1 MIRNLSLGNFD
12 KFWYQVAFFMIS
24 FYLLADM
31 LTGFSILYL
40 GVDLKIS
47 LLYKTPLFFLLLVLT
62 FRLNAIRVL
71 VFIALLFFSLSGP
84 LYTVFKTGEAEY
96 FAQDIVSLIKLYTP
110 FLVLL
115 FLIELMKVDFELC
128 YKKTQQALEYAFYL
142 MLGNFML
149 GAAGVGKSTYQVSE
163 EDGAGST
170 GLIMAGNEVGAAFLV
185 VFGYKLFKTWNNGS
199 ALNYLF
205 YSLLTIA
212 CGFIVS
218 TKTTMLAS
226 LLLVFLVPIISE
238 RDKLFKV
245 TSLKFKMFTPLIAI
259 VSVAIYLI
267 VDLLQSLGLWGR
279 IQWFYE
285 KKGIIGIVLSGRDE
299 MVLERLGTYIYNMDM
314 FTQIFGMGQ
323 RVAKYEIY
331 EKASTEIDSVDI
343 LTFYGVFT
351 LLIIA
356 FFYIYNVIFAFKK
369 GLNKNSIDSAGVF
382 LISFILLLL
391 SQISGHIWTSGTLGI
406 IFAVLMSRA
415 YFESL
420 GINNERHLP

>member
-1 MIRNLSLGNFD
+1 MLNNISIGNFD
-12 KFWYQVAFFMIS
+12 KFWYQVAFFMMS

-62 FRLNAIRVL
+62 IRLNATRVL
-71 VFIALLFFSLSGP
+71 IFLGLLFFSLSGP
-84 LYTVFKTGEAEY
+84 FLYVFRTGEIDY
-96 FAQDIVSLIKLYTP
+96 IAQDIISLIKLYTP

-115 FLIELMKVDFELC
+115 FIIELMKVDFELC

-142 MLGNFML
+142 MLGNFFL
-149 GAAGVGKSTYQVSE
+149 GAIGVGKSTYQVSD

-185 VFGYKLFKTWNNGS
+185 VFGYKLFSTWNNRS
-199 ALNYLF
+199 AVSYLI

-226 LLLVFLVPIISE
+226 LLLVFFVPIVSE
-238 RDKLFKV
+238 REKLFKI
-245 TSLKFKMFTPLIAI
+245 TSLKFKMFTPLIVTVTVI
-259 VSVAIYLI
+259 IYLI

-279 IQWFYE
+279 MQWFYE
-285 KKGIIGIVLSGRDE
+285 KKGVIGIVLSGRDE
-299 MVLERLGTYIYNMDM
+299 MIIERIGTYINNIDL
-314 FTQIFGMGQ
+314 FTQVFGMGQ
-323 RVAKYEIY
+323 GIAKYETY
-331 EKASTEIDSVDI
+331 QKASTEVDGVDI

-356 FFYIYNVIFAFKK
+356 FFYIYNVIYAFVN
-369 GLNKNSIDSAGVF
+369 GQDENSIDSAGVF

-406 IFAVLMSRA
+406 IFAILMSRA
-415 YFESL
+415 YFE
-420 GINNERHLP
+420 NYRNQQ

>member
-1 MIRNLSLGNFD
+1 
-12 KFWYQVAFFMIS
+12 
-24 FYLLADM
+24 M

-40 GVDLKIS
+40 GVDLKVS

-62 FRLNAIRVL
+62 FRLNPIRVL
-71 VFIALLFFSLSGP
+71 VFSALLLFSLSGP
-84 LYTVFKTGEAEY
+84 LYTVFTTGEAEY
-96 FAQDIVSLIKLYTP
+96 FAQDIISLIKLYTP

-115 FLIELMKVDFELC
+115 FLIELMKVDFQLC

-199 ALNYLF
+199 ALTYLF

-238 RDKLFKV
+238 RDKLFKI
-245 TSLKFKMFTPLIAI
+245 TSLKFKMFTPLISI

-369 GLNKNSIDSAGVF
+369 GLNKHSIDSAGVF